1 MISFSV
7 VSLFLLLLGLV
18 FGSFAGAQVW
28 RMRAKQLVEDK
39 IAGEEYD
46 KREYRQLVGL
56 SKKSLSDD
64 RSRCLSCHHQLAW
77 YDLLPLISWTST
89 KGRCRYCKKPIGY
102 FEPLM
107 EIGVA
112 LFFTLSFIFWPFD
125 LTTAVEISR
134 FVIWLISGVL
144 LAILF
149 AYDAKW
155 FLLPDRI
162 VFPLIGLSAVFAG
175 LGLVGTSDM
184 VASLFSV
191 GGAILILSGLYLAL
205 WLISK
210 GSWIGFGDVKLGV
223 ALGLLL
229 GQWELA
235 FFALFLANLIG
246 CLIVIPGLVTKKL
259 SRTTQVP
266 FGPMLIGGFFLAAL
280 FGTQFI
286 SWYLSVTS
294 TLML

>member
-1 MISFSV
+1 MEQFIIFV
-7 VSLFLLLLGLV
+7 VLAGLGLV

-28 RMRAKQLVEDK
+28 RLRARQLVEDK
-39 IAGEEYD
+39 TAGEKVD
-46 KREYRQLVGL
+46 AKEYRQLVDL
-56 SKKSLSDD
+56 AKQPALKD
-64 RSRCLSCHHQLAW
+64 RSRCLSCHHELAW
-77 YDLLPLISWTST
+77 YDLVPFASWLST
-89 KGRCRYCKKPIGY
+89 KGKCRYCKKSIGH
-102 FEPLM
+102 FEPLI

-112 LFFTLSFIFWPFD
+112 VFFVLSFIFWPIE
-125 LTTAVEISR
+125 LTTAVEIVR
-134 FVIWLISGVL
+134 FIIWLISGVT

-162 VFPLIGLSAVFAG
+162 VFPLIGLSIVFAA
-175 LGLVGTSDM
+175 LGLIGVTDVVPALISM
-184 VASLFSV
+184 A
-191 GGAILILSGLYLAL
+191 GAVLILSGLYLFI
-205 WLISK
+205 WVISK
-210 GSWIGFGDVKLGV
+210 GKWIGFGDVKLGV

-235 FFALFLANLIG
+235 FLALFLANFIG
-246 CLIVIPGLVTKKL
+246 CLIVIPGLATKKL
-259 SRTTQVP
+259 SRTTQIP

-280 FGTQFI
+280 FGTPLI